1 MTTYGYIRT
10 SRQCIQGTAGS
21 DPEALADQLRQE
33 GVPEDNIYRDA
44 GVSGGTGTNSRAGW
58 RALKA
63 RLVSGDVLVVVAS
76 DRISM

>member
-1 MTTYGYIRT
+1 M
-10 SRQCIQGTAGS
+10 
-21 DPEALADQLRQE
+21 
-33 GVPEDNIYRDA
+33 PEDNIYRDA

-63 RLVSGDVLVVVAS
+63 RLVSGDVLVVAAS